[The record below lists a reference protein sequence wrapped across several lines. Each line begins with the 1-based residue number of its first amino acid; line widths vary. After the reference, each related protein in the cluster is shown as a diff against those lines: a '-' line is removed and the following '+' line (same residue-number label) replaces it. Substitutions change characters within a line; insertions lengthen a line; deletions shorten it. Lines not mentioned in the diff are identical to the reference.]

1 MSTRRAPLSSTV
13 PRGTYPVDMSAASR
27 VLAFLSGTLPL
38 VATSLARGE
47 VSADGVAVVA
57 IPGAQAAAWT
67 AAKEVYADDLLRPAT
82 LDEASAR
89 AIVGDPI
96 APDAPAS
103 VRELAEEQAGLHGE
117 DAASRAILRT
127 MADRLHVRALV
138 VVRSSPAGALARIFL
153 PTQATFDA
161 ASYQP
166 DATPSTPS
174 PQWHGL
180 VGSLDRMFGPQTQVT
195 SLATKDVPAPK
206 VRSDESK
213 PFYTSPW
220 FWIAAAGAAACAGA
234 FLYLESKDSSAP
246 STGNIQLQFD
256 VSR

>member
-1 MSTRRAPLSSTV
+1 
-13 PRGTYPVDMSAASR
+13 MSAASR
-27 VLAFLSGTLPL
+27 ALAFLSGTLSL
-38 VATSLARGE
+38 VATSLAHGE
-47 VSADGVAVVA
+47 VPVDGVAVVA
-57 IPGAQAAAWT
+57 MPGAQDVAWT
-67 AAKEVYADDLLRPAT
+67 AAKDVYADDLLRPSSI
-82 LDEASAR
+82 DEASAR

-96 APDAPAS
+96 APNAPAS
-103 VRELAEEQAGLHGE
+103 VRELAEEQADLHGE

-127 MADRLHVRALV
+127 MADRLHVRVLV
-138 VVRSSPAGALARIFL
+138 VVRLSPAGALARIFL

-166 DATPSTPS
+166 DATPSTVN

-180 VGSLDRMFGPQTQVT
+180 VGSLDRMFGPQTQVM

-206 VRSDESK
+206 ARSGESK
-213 PFYTSPW
+213 PFYRSPW

-234 FLYLESKDSSAP
+234 FLYLESKDSSVP
-246 STGNIQLQFD
+246 STGNIQLQLD